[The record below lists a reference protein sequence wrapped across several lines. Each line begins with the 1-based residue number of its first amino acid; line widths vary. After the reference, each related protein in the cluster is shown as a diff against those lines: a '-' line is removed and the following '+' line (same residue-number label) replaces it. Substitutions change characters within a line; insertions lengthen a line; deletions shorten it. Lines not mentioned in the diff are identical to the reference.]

1 MRKTILSCLLAL
13 GLAIALSLSA
23 FALTDRVV
31 DEAGLMS
38 ESELASLREKA
49 DVLSEAS
56 GIDVTILTVQ
66 TTGGKVPQD
75 YADDYYDEAGF
86 GEDGVLFL
94 WPVEER
100 ELTISTKG
108 RGIEVF
114 TDYGIEE
121 IFDRVTPSFL
131 EDDYAGGFDIYLDKA
146 ADFIEQADAGDPYDT
161 WVPDPEPNPIVD
173 PPAPQKKSVF
183 SPRWLVISLVL
194 GFLLGGIPLA
204 KHKKAV
210 QNVAMKTDASD
221 YTRPGSFVLT
231 NSNDVFMYQNVTRS
245 LRVRDTGSSGGNS
258 GGHSSGHSGGSSTH
272 VSSSGSVHGGGSR
285 KI

>member
-1 MRKTILSCLLAL
+1 MKKRVLPCLLAL

-31 DEAGLMS
+31 DEAGLMT

-49 DVLSEAS
+49 DALSEAS
-56 GIDVTILTVQ
+56 GLDVTILTVR
-66 TTGGKVPQD
+66 TTGGKIPQD

-108 RGIEVF
+108 RGVEIF

-121 IFDRVTPSFL
+121 IFDEVTPSFL
-131 EDDYAGGFDIYLDKA
+131 DEDYAGGFDIYLDKA

-183 SPRWLVISLVL
+183 SPCWLVISLVL

-204 KHKKAV
+204 GHKKAI

-221 YTRPGSFVLT
+221 STRPGSFVLT
-231 NSNDVFMYQNVTRS
+231 NSNDVFMYQNVTRTPRAS
-245 LRVRDTGSSGGNS
+245 DSGSSSGGHT
-258 GGHSSGHSGGSSTH
+258 GGHSGGHSGGSSTH
-272 VSSSGSVHGGGSR
+272 VSAV
-285 KI
+285 